1 MALEAHKKDLDRHN
15 KTKARKS
22 KLEIVHLTMDEII
35 SLNRMQKSEENPT
48 GQYVDPATGLRE
60 YSRMSGILRIPEI
73 RDLFIST
80 KETLHTGEDLPD
92 EVTQIVEQNPP
103 NPEEFIPIPSDDDP
117 ATQELES
124 AGHGDDTKV
133 ALMPTDVIKF
143 FAHLNGTE
151 DKDPQFKVPAFGGMS
166 DIVRVGLTI
175 GGALLGVAT
184 VGAGFGLMGAMAGG
198 ALGGYTGNVVGRTV
212 TGQPL
217 GDAFKAAAPNLLY
230 GAAIGAAGAPAGAG
244 WFSAGAPA
252 AAAGSGAAAG
262 AAGAAGAAPAIG
274 AGTGAA
280 AGAGAGA
287 GAAAASPSLLGG
299 AGSLLGGGFASVQP
313 YLLPGALL
321 AGGMMMSSKGDKKK
335 QEEWDKEKEEHDKLM
350 KDLRD
355 YNHQPLDATLTTHP
369 APYVSPDYG
378 WQQSQT
384 RRRYKEGGTI
394 KDVKM
399 EIDRLKKYKKGGA
412 VTAISLKGI
421 PLKGPGDGQADLI
434 KQHIPKDT
442 WINDAEFV
450 SRMGNGTTE
459 AGHKAIH
466 EFEGFI
472 KKDLYPLYKD
482 KLKEQSKKVDDIPC
496 AVANGEHPTPRLL
509 VGALGKGSFE
519 EGAKVMREVR
529 EEVRKEIRKGSI
541 KNIPPSV
548 KPMKVYYDRVMQRR
562 GE

>member
-22 KLEIVHLTMDEII
+22 KLEIVHLTVDEII

-48 GQYVDPATGLRE
+48 GQYVDPVTGLRE

-124 AGHGDDTKV
+124 AGQGDDTKV
-133 ALMPTDVIKF
+133 ALMPMDVIKF

-151 DKDPQFKVPAFGGMS
+151 DKDPEFKVPAFGNVGKSM
-166 DIVRVGLTI
+166 VRVGLTVA
-175 GGALLGVAT
+175 GAVLGAAT
-184 VGAGFGLMGAMAGG
+184 FGTGAGIMGL
-198 ALGGYTGNVVGRTV
+198 ALGGGIGGYAGNVVGRAA
-212 TGQPL
+212 TGQPV
-217 GDAFKAAAPNLLY
+217 GEAFKAAAPNLMY
-230 GAAIGAAGAPAGAG
+230 GAAIGASAAGPGAG
-244 WFSAGAPA
+244 FFSGGAGPSAG
-252 AAAGSGAAAG
+252 
-262 AAGAAGAAPAIG
+262 IG
-274 AGTGAA
+274 AGTA
-280 AGAGAGA
+280 AGTSGVAAGGA
-287 GAAAASPSLLGG
+287 GAAAPVIAAAPAAAPTSLLGG
-299 AGSLLGGGFASVQP
+299 AGSLLSGGLSSIKP
-313 YLLPGALL
+313 YLLPGAML
-321 AGGMMMSSKGDKKK
+321 AGGMMMSGKGDKKK
-335 QEEWDKEKEEHDKLM
+335 QKEWDEDKEEHDKLM
-350 KDLRD
+350 REVRD
-355 YNHQPLDATLTTHP
+355 YNHEPLDAKLTTHAP
-369 APYVSPDYG
+369 AYVGPDYG
-378 WQQSQT
+378 WKQSQT
-384 RRRYKEGGTI
+384 RKRYYKEGGSV
-394 KDVKM
+394 KDVKL
-399 EIDRLKKYKKGGA
+399 EIDRLKKYKRGGA

-421 PLKGPGDGQADLI
+421 PLKGPGDGQADKI
-434 KQHIPKDT
+434 KQRIPQDT

-482 KLKEQSKKVDDIPC
+482 KLKEQSKKVDHIPC